1 MSQTPQT
8 LFQTR
13 DRTPSAFV
21 IRQLRRAWRG
31 AGFFLWWLLRLLPM
45 AMAVGSASAFF
56 LWSLDRVTRLRFDQ
70 PWLLY
75 LLPLAGLLVALL
87 YQKVGGKSEG
97 GTNLLVDEIHE
108 PGGGVPRRMAPLILA
123 GTIVTH
129 LCGGSAGREG
139 TAVQMGGSLAS
150 AFAKAFRVP
159 PAALR
164 ILLMAGVAA
173 GFGAVFGTP
182 LAGAVFALEVL
193 VIGRIQYD
201 ALLPCLIAA
210 LVGNWTCEAW
220 GIVHTRY
227 DVAFMR
233 DVIAPSQGFHFDP
246 WLLGKVLLASVA
258 FGLCAT
264 FFARASHRLG
274 GVMKQL
280 CPNALLRP
288 VIGGVAIVVLV
299 QLLGTREFLGLGV
312 WSPNPGDLTIS
323 SFFQPGTTVPWAW
336 FWKLL
341 FTVITLSSGFKGG
354 EVTPLFFIG
363 AALGSALSGVLGAP
377 NDLFAALGFVAV
389 FAAAANTPLAC
400 ALMGIELF
408 GAQNAGYLAIACFV
422 AYACSGHAGIYR
434 SQRLAVPK
442 R

>member
-1 MSQTPQT
+1 MPAKPLQIRDGS
-8 LFQTR
+8 LF
-13 DRTPSAFV
+13 ALL
-21 IRQLRRAWRG
+21 IRLLRRGWRG
-31 AGFFLWWLLRLLPM
+31 TGHVAWWLLRLLPM
-45 AMAVGSASAFF
+45 AMAVGSAAAFF
-56 LWSLDRVTRLRFDQ
+56 LWSLDRVTRLRFEQ

-75 LLPLAGLLVALL
+75 LLPLGGLLVALA
-87 YQKVGGKSEG
+87 YQTVGGRSEG
-97 GTNLLVDEIHE
+97 GTNLVVDEIHQ
-108 PGGGVPRRMAPLILA
+108 PGGGVPRRMAPLILT
-123 GTIVTH
+123 GTILTH
-129 LCGGSAGREG
+129 LFGGSAGREG
-139 TAVQMGGSLAS
+139 TAVQMGGSIAS
-150 AFAKAFRVP
+150 AFARAFRVSP
-159 PAALR
+159 EALR
-164 ILLMAGVAA
+164 VLLMAGVAA

-201 ALLPCLIAA
+201 AILPCLLAA

-233 DVIAPSQGFHFDP
+233 ETLTPSHGFHFDP
-246 WLLGKVLLASVA
+246 WLLGKVVLASAA

-264 FFARASHRLG
+264 FFARASRGLG
-274 GVMKQL
+274 GVAKQL
-280 CPNALLRP
+280 CPRPLLRP
-288 VIGGVAIVVLV
+288 VVGGLAIIALV
-299 QLLGTREFLGLGV
+299 HALGTREFLGLGV
-312 WSPNPGDLTIS
+312 WSPHPQDLTIS
-323 SFFQPGTTVPWAW
+323 SFFQQGNRVPWAW

-341 FTVITLSSGFKGG
+341 FTVITLSCGFKGG

-363 AALGSALSGVLGAP
+363 AALGSALSGLLGAP

-408 GAQNAGYLAIACFV
+408 GAQNAGYLTIACFV
-422 AYACSGHAGIYR
+422 AYACSGHDGIYK